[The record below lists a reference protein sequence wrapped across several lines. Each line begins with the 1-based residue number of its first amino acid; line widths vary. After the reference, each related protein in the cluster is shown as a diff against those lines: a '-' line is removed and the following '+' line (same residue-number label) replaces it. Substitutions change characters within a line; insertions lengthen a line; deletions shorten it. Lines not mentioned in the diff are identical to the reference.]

1 MKTLKYILL
10 CAGTLS
16 FSACNSWLDEDPQY
30 SINTKTA
37 FETKES
43 AQMALQGC
51 YGYMANDNGYGQAW
65 QELMVSAS
73 GFGWFQ
79 TNGNDQDD
87 YTSLRAIPA
96 STLINMAWSGMYKV
110 IGEAN
115 AFIANIEGS
124 PLEESVKQTMVAEAK
139 FLRALAYFNVV
150 TIWGDAPFKTTPSA
164 SDAVALPR
172 VEKATILA
180 QVEQDWVDA
189 FNDLPE
195 KANDGFASKWAAKAF
210 LGKLYYTQACQGD
223 QAGWEKAKACF
234 DEVYNKGVYGLQ
246 PKFADLFVN
255 NVTGSK
261 ESIFQLNYSSAGATS
276 RNRGSWLFAPTNS
289 TAGKSWSRIRA
300 SKVLYDYFRGTYPGD
315 PRLDA
320 TFQSK
325 WRNYTA
331 NGQVATQ
338 VEPVSSARDTTYAY
352 PLVTY
357 DSKETPEGWN
367 KSKLLVAEIPYDQL
381 PDPTNPSASV
391 LGSGKYAGMDELIKK
406 YMENTADNQGWP
418 YFKKPIDLVVS
429 AQNSHKNIFVYRY
442 ADMLLMM
449 ADVYNELGDKNKAID
464 LADEVLARAR
474 QSGREPSDQPA
485 RWSASLTKEQV
496 KEKIYFERIM
506 EFAGE
511 PGMYQIV
518 RARGTEMLKK
528 ALELN
533 NHHELVLLHVSN
545 TSTGVNNFRDRIFNN
560 GDLSEDFL
568 KKNLLLPIPKNE
580 IDTNS
585 AINFSD
591 NNFGY

>member
-10 CAGTLS
+10 FAGVLS
-16 FSACNSWLDEDPQY
+16 FSACNSWLDEDPEY
-30 SINTKTA
+30 SINTNTA
-37 FETKES
+37 FATKES

-65 QELMVSAS
+65 QELMISAS
-73 GFGWFQ
+73 GFGWYQ

-96 STLINMAWSGMYKV
+96 STLINMAWTGMYKV
-110 IGEAN
+110 IGETN
-115 AFIANIEGS
+115 AFIANMEES
-124 PLEESVKQTMVAEAK
+124 PLDESVKTSMLAEAK
-139 FLRALAYFNVV
+139 FLRALAYYNVV
-150 TIWGDAPFKTTPSA
+150 TTWGDAPFKTTPSA

-180 QVEQDWVDA
+180 QVEKDWTDA

-195 KANDGFASKWAAKAF
+195 KATDGFASKWAAKAF
-210 LGKLYYTQACQGD
+210 LGKLYYTIAAQGD
-223 QAGWEKAKACF
+223 QAAWEKAKACF
-234 DEVYNKGVYGLQ
+234 DEVYNKGIYALQ
-246 PKFADLFVN
+246 PKFGDLFAN

-261 ESIFQLNYSSAGATS
+261 ESIFQMNYAVSGVS

-289 TAGKSWSRIRA
+289 TTGKSWSRIRA
-300 SKVLYDYFRGTYPGD
+300 SKALYDYFRGTYPGD
-315 PRLDA
+315 ARLEV

-331 NGQVATQ
+331 NGQVAAQ
-338 VEPVSSARDTTYAY
+338 VEPVPSARDTTYAY
-352 PLVTY
+352 PLVSY
-357 DSKETPEGWN
+357 DSKETPEGWS
-367 KSKLLVAEIPYDQL
+367 KSKLLVAEIPYEQL
-381 PDPTNPSASV
+381 PDPANPSAKELS
-391 LGSGKYAGMDELIKK
+391 SGKYAGMDELVKK
-406 YMENTADNQGWP
+406 YLENTGDNQGWP
-418 YFKKPIDLVVS
+418 YFKKPIDQVVS
-429 AQNSHKNIFVYRY
+429 AQNSHKNIFIYRY

-464 LADEVLARAR
+464 LADEVLSRAR
-474 QSGREPSDQPA
+474 QSGSQPSEQPA
-485 RWSASLTKEQV
+485 RWNSSLSKDQI
-496 KEKIYFERIM
+496 KEKIYFERIF
-506 EFAGE
+506 EFSGE

-518 RARGTEMLKK
+518 RSRGTEMLKK

-533 NHHELVLLHVSN
+533 NNHELVLLHNAN
-545 TSTGVNNFRDRIFNN
+545 TATGVNNFRDRYYNN
-560 GDLSEDFL
+560 GDLGEDFL

-585 AINFSD
+585 AIDFSD